1 MLSWRFYIKLF
12 RILSILADF
21 LKRYHFE
28 LSSSAVVRMYVSFSN
43 QRFNVFSGEN
53 FGSGSYF
60 SSTSQYSLRFSS
72 NPGEKGIILAKVI
85 TGEYQVG
92 IRKQKTPVQGCHSTV
107 NNQSAPSIF
116 VVYHDAA
123 AYPEYL
129 IKFTHER
136 CFNSPAPTLSRD
148 RQLVAGHPPVTVNYP
163 LQRST
168 YVNLLTSQS
177 GRFWNHP

>member
-1 MLSWRFYIKLF
+1 MSL
-12 RILSILADF
+12 
-21 LKRYHFE
+21 
-28 LSSSAVVRMYVSFSN
+28 SN
-43 QRFNVFSGEN
+43 QRFNVFSGES

-60 SSTSQYSLRFSS
+60 SLTSQYSLRFSS

-129 IKFTHER
+129 IKFTDER

-148 RQLVAGHPPVTVNYP
+148 RQLVAGHPPVRIDYS
-163 LQRST
+163 LRRS
-168 YVNLLTSQS
+168 LLSS
-177 GRFWNHP
+177 LKWSK